1 MGSSVYSS
9 FLLPNLLSGVM
20 ILKSMVVLCLTLVV
34 FIEAKVVPVP
44 GQLCLP
50 EDDCN
55 KDVDGKKKRS
65 PDVEAENGIDDDEP
79 ITENKL
85 NEALDITSNE
95 SEDITD
101 DSEQMDVTVTSLMRK
116 RSARRPY
123 EYTWPYACNS
133 SI

>member
-9 FLLPNLLSGVM
+9 FPLPNLLSGRM
-20 ILKSMVVLCLTLVV
+20 TFKTMVVLCLTLVV

-44 GQLCLP
+44 GELCLP

-55 KDVDGKKKRS
+55 KDVDGRKKRS
-65 PDVEAENGIDDDEP
+65 PNVEAENGMDDDET

-95 SEDITD
+95 SEDTTD
-101 DSEQMDVTVTSLMRK
+101 NSEQMDVTATSLMRK
-116 RSARRPY
+116 RSARRPC
-123 EYTWPYACNS
+123 EYTWPYTCS
-133 SI
+133 GSI